1 MPRASIPS
9 RLLLLAATVAT
20 SPLAAHAQDAAPS
33 EWRFT
38 AGAAVVSAP
47 EFPGSDQ
54 QKTRAVPLLSASHGR
69 YFLGPV
75 PGGGPLGIGA
85 TLYEAGGLR
94 LGAAI
99 STDIGKLREESDDPR
114 LAGLGDIERTQ
125 RAHLFGSYGVGRFKL
140 SAGVAPDIGGNDLGT
155 LATLEAEAMFQPA
168 ERWSLAVG
176 PGLTWSSRRHMRT
189 VFGIDAQ
196 QSARSGRAVYEPG
209 AGVSQVRLA
218 GSVNYRL
225 DEHWHLGARLSFGRL
240 QGDAADSPLAFDK
253 SQTSGVLY
261 ASYQF

>member
-1 MPRASIPS
+1 MPRAFNLPC
-9 RLLLLAATVAT
+9 LLLAAAAV
-20 SPLAAHAQDAAPS
+20 SPAVQAQESAS
-33 EWRFT
+33 NEWRFNV
-38 AGAAVVSAP
+38 GAAVVTAP

-54 QKTRAVPLLSASHGR
+54 QKTRAVPLLGVSYGR

-99 STDIGKLREESDDPR
+99 SADIGKLREESDDPR

-125 RAHLFGSYGVGRFKL
+125 RAHLFASYGFDRYRL
-140 SAGVAPDIGGNDLGT
+140 SAGVAPDIGGKDLGT
-155 LATLEAEAMFQPA
+155 LVTLEAEALFQPA
-168 ERWSLAVG
+168 DRWSLAVG
-176 PGLTWSSRRHMRT
+176 PGLTWGNQRYMRT

-196 QSARSGRAVYEPG
+196 QSARSGRAVYDPEG
-209 AGVSQVRLA
+209 GVGLVRLS
-218 GSVNYRL
+218 GSLNYRL
-225 DEHWHLGARLSFGRL
+225 DANWNLGARVSFGRL

-253 SQTSGVLY
+253 TQASGALF
-261 ASYQF
+261 ASYRF